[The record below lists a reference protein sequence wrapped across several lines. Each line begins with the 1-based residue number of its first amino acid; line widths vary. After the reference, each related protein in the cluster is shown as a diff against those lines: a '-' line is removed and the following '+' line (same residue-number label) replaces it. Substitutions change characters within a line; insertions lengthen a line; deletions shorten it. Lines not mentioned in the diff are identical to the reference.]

1 MVRGDTGAFSVKPKI
16 KGENVLQEGD
26 HLYFTLR
33 KLKDKEI
40 ILQKDVDTF
49 EEGVAEIVIETADT
63 TNLEIGNYL
72 YDLVMVRSDGTVDSL
87 IPGGRDTAYFVIKKG
102 VKQ

>member
-33 KLKDKEI
+33 KLK
-40 ILQKDVDTF
+40 KDVDTF